1 MPPAETVLVTG
12 ASSGIG
18 LELARA
24 FARDRSDLVL
34 VARRTDKLE
43 ALARE
48 LKEKHGIE
56 VCVLPKDLARP
67 ESPGEVFEA
76 LRNRG
81 IAVDVLVNNAG
92 FGMRGQFAELDAA
105 GQLEMVQLNVV
116 ALTSLTRLFL
126 PGMIARRKG
135 GVLNVAST
143 AAFQPGPRLSVYYAT
158 KAFVLSLT
166 EGVSEE
172 LKGTGVRATCLCPG
186 PTMTEF
192 IARADMSDSKLVQ
205 AGPMSAARAARKGHR
220 AFRRGKVVAIPGGVN
235 SLGAF
240 ATRLA
245 PRWLVRK
252 VTKIL
257 NG

>member
-1 MPPAETVLVTG
+1 MPPSEIVLITG

-34 VARRTDKLE
+34 VARRADKLE

-48 LKEKHGIE
+48 LKEKHGID
-56 VCVLPKDLARP
+56 VRVVPKDLARP
-67 ESPGEVFEA
+67 ESPAELFEA

-81 IAVDVLVNNAG
+81 VAVDVLVNNAG
-92 FGMRGQFAELDAA
+92 FGMHGRFAELDAA

-116 ALTSLTRLFL
+116 ALTALTRLFL

-143 AAFQPGPRLSVYYAT
+143 AAFQPGPMLSAYYAT

-166 EGVSEE
+166 EGISEE
-172 LKGTGVRATCLCPG
+172 LRGTGVRATCLCPG
-186 PTMTEF
+186 PTTTEF
-192 IARADMSDSKLVQ
+192 IARADMAESKLFQ
-205 AGPMSAARAARKGHR
+205 AGAMSAERAARKGHR
-220 AFRRGKVVAIPGGVN
+220 AFRRGKVVAIPGIVN

-240 ATRLA
+240 ATRLS
-245 PRWLVRK
+245 PRWLARK
-252 VTKIL
+252 VTMIL